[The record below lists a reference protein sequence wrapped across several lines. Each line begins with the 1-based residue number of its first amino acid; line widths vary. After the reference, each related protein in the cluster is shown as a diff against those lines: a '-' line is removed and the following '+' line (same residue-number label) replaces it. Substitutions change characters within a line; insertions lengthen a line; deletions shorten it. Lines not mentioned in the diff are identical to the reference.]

1 MRAYGNIESNLDG
14 IKLIET
20 VNTSLPEEYD
30 IRNNLRPVIN
40 QGSIS
45 SCSSIAV
52 TELLNYE
59 AKFKKIEREK
69 LNPHE
74 LFYKRA
80 NIRIDGMSLRESFEI
95 FDKNYDT
102 ITYAHAK
109 SDLVIKSS
117 ILTNGPVAI
126 GLPVKN
132 LANDIFWK
140 GNSSN
145 KIGHAVVFVGWT
157 NKGFILKNSWG
168 NIYGSEGYIIFPYED
183 FNYIKECWT
192 LI

>member
-20 VNTSLPEEYD
+20 INKNLPEEYD
-30 IRNNLRPVIN
+30 IKNSLRPVIN
-40 QGSIS
+40 QGSIN
-45 SCSSIAV
+45 SCSSVAV

-59 AKFKKIEREK
+59 TKFKKIEREK

-80 NIRIDGMSLRESFEI
+80 NKRIDGMSLRESFEI
-95 FDKNYDT
+95 FNKNYDT

-109 SDLVIKSS
+109 SNAVVKSS
-117 ILTNGPVAI
+117 ILINGPVAI

-132 LANDIFWK
+132 LDNDIFWK
-140 GNSSN
+140 GDSSN
-145 KIGHAVVFVGWT
+145 KIGHAVVFVGWS
-157 NKGFILKNSWG
+157 NEGFILKNSWG
-168 NIYGSEGYIIFPYED
+168 SAYGSKGYIIFPYED

>member
-20 VNTSLPEEYD
+20 INKNLPEEYD
-30 IRNNLRPVIN
+30 IKNSLRPIIN

-80 NIRIDGMSLRESFEI
+80 NKKIKGMSLRESFEI
-95 FDKNYDT
+95 FEEEYDS
-102 ITYAHAK
+102 ITYAHAN
-109 SDLVIKSS
+109 SVEVIKSS
-117 ILTNGPVAI
+117 ILTNGPVAV

-132 LANDIFWK
+132 LDEDIFWK
-140 GNSSN
+140 GDSNN
-145 KIGHAVVFVGWT
+145 KIGHAVIFAGWDK
-157 NKGFILKNSWG
+157 KGFILKNSWG
-168 NIYGSEGYIIFPYED
+168 NSYGYKGYITFPYED
-183 FNYIKECWT
+183 FKYIRECWT